1 MATHYEV
8 LQINQGTDASI
19 ELHLVDINNS
29 AKDLT
34 GHTITAKLGT
44 HYDARDSDKTTFVSI
59 VSQPATSGIVNL
71 SLTNVITS
79 SLNPKKRHVY
89 DVQLSHV
96 DSATV

>member
-71 SLTNVITS
+71 SLTNVITTGS
-79 SLNPKKRHVY
+79 TIVERIMEGIVTITPSV
-89 DVQLSHV
+89 
-96 DSATV
+96 TT